1 VSQLN
6 GLRDDLYVVVGAI
19 DPESKRATFRVHV
32 NPLVAFIWI
41 GVLVLIGGAAVSLW
55 PDVSLRE
62 VGAWGY
68 VRAGAGLTSSIMFA
82 ILLASTPASAVEHG
96 RDAVSRQHAERLALQ
111 QLKPDAEPAS
121 AAVVREALSG
131 VTRNAGF
138 SVLGGLLVGATV
150 AWAARGRRQALAR

>member
-41 GVLVLIGGAAVSLW
+41 GVLVLILGASVSLW

-68 VRAGAGLTSSIMFA
+68 VRASAGLTSSVIFA
-82 ILLASTPASAVEHG
+82 ILLASTSASAVEND
-96 RDAVSRQHAERLALQ
+96 RDRISRQRAVPMESRPSASSPAAE
-111 QLKPDAEPAS
+111 AS
-121 AAVVREALSG
+121 LRD
-131 VTRNAGF
+131 VTRRGGF
-138 SVLGGLLVGATV
+138 SILGGLLLGATV
-150 AWAARGRRQALAR
+150 AWAARSRRKALAR